1 MVSSLSKKVILFIV
15 LISVVGLGLFLLQ
28 SAPKVRTVSKDT
40 LISLH
45 FISGEKLRYK
55 MLSKTNILP
64 SASNIFVKKINL
76 DLEGDLEVVVYK
88 EEGTVYLG
96 MQFEKLDFIVHKAN
110 GDTKVKAD
118 KNLLEPFLVTLV
130 DGAKID
136 DVYFSNALDEQE
148 KKQLLG
154 LVYNFQIAFK
164 KDTKRWLESEKNANG
179 HYKANY
185 SFSHQGNFLAIKKEN
200 IEYTSY
206 SSQESEIEI
215 LKSEISATVD
225 KQSWLQS
232 LNFKEEELFSARD
245 KVMMRAQFTTELHRV
260 QSVNN
265 KLVLHTFF
273 TAQELRNYLNSSA
286 KKSHNSIKSI
296 DKLSSKEAVESF
308 FGCMK
313 DGKCNFL
320 DIARNLKAYLLAHPD
335 AYGDVLNMIKDDK
348 YSKYHHR
355 IINML
360 RDLGTPEAQ
369 RALIDVVKGDGF
381 NQSNKTQ
388 AAVSIGFL
396 AEPTNETIESLQN
409 LRASGVLGEQ
419 ESIASY
425 YALGNMASGSQEA
438 YDKIA
443 PAIIED
449 LKNSNSVSD
458 TVNALGA
465 LENSENNDIIKYV
478 KPHLDDS
485 NNAVRRGAVEAL
497 RLTDAPEA
505 TEALYNQLQKENYD
519 LVVNSIAFSLTKKKD
534 LRPEI
539 IKAVAIKSVQK
550 IKKSNDTMMM
560 KSIDFLVEQSKTN
573 QDAKNALKSM
583 MGKNLSLEAKRKIIR
598 GL

>member
-465 LENSENNDIIKYV
+465 LENTENNDIIKYV
-478 KPHLDDS
+478 KPNLDDS

>member
-1 MVSSLSKKVILFIV
+1 MVNSLSKKIILFIV
-15 LISVVGLGLFLLQ
+15 LISVVGLGFFLLQ
-28 SAPKVRTVSKDT
+28 LVPKEKKVSKET
-40 LISLH
+40 SISLH
-45 FISGEKLRYK
+45 FMSGEKLRYK

-64 SASNIFVKKINL
+64 SASNAFVQKLNL
-76 DLEGDLEVVVYK
+76 DLVGELEVVVFQ
-88 EEGTVYLG
+88 EEGTNYLE
-96 MQFEKLDFIVHKAN
+96 MQFDTLDFIVHKAN
-110 GDTKVKAD
+110 GDTRVKAD
-118 KNLLEPFLVTLV
+118 KNLLEPFLLTLEN
-130 DGAKID
+130 GAKID
-136 DVYFSNALDEQE
+136 DIYFSNALSDQE
-148 KKQLLG
+148 KKQLFG

-164 KDTKRWLESEKNANG
+164 KDAKNWVESERNANG
-179 HYKANY
+179 QYKANY
-185 SFSHQGNFLAIKKEN
+185 SLIENNNSLVIQKEN

-225 KQSWLQS
+225 KKSWLQS
-232 LNFKEEELFSARD
+232 LNFKEEELFSARG

-260 QSVNN
+260 QNINN
-265 KLVLHTFF
+265 AMLLHDF
-273 TAQELRNYLNSSA
+273 ANAKELRKYLNSSA
-286 KKSHNSIKSI
+286 TKSHNDIKPI
-296 DKLSSKEAVESF
+296 DKLSTKEAVASF

-320 DIARNLKAYLLAHPD
+320 DIARNLKAYLLEHPD
-335 AYGDVLNMIKDDK
+335 AYNDVLNMIKDDK

-369 RALIDVVKGDGF
+369 RALVDIVKGDGF

-396 AEPTNETIESLQN
+396 AEPTDETIESLQK

-419 ESIASY
+419 ENIASY
-425 YALGNMASGSQEA
+425 YALGNIASSSEEA
-438 YDKIA
+438 YEKIA
-443 PAIIED
+443 PSLIED
-449 LKNSNSVSD
+449 LKNSNSVAD

-465 LENSENNDIIKYV
+465 LENTENNDIIKYV
-478 KPHLDDS
+478 TPHLEDS

-497 RLTDAPEA
+497 RLTNAPEA

-519 LVVNSIAFSLTKKKD
+519 LVVNSIAFSLAKKKD

-539 IKAVAIKSVQK
+539 IKEVAIKTVQK
-550 IKKSNDTMMM
+550 IKKSNDTLMM

-573 QDAKNALKSM
+573 EDAKNALKAM
-583 MGKNLSLEAKRKIIR
+583 MGKNLSIEAKRKIIR

>member
-286 KKSHNSIKSI
+286 KKSNNSIKSI

-505 TEALYNQLQKENYD
+505 TEALYNQLQKDNYD